1 MMDQTYTETN
11 KDGHLSVPITRSLV
25 MHNVPG
31 RQPSLRTFVQ
41 RVSRSGGHRSL
52 DQKTRHGTL
61 KKSSSNRISPSLH
74 NYSIRKT
81 ENNGYELNDESLLA
95 SQTSFSIASKMT
107 NYQDASSGSWFRIGK
122 DRDTII
128 TNLRSNRND
137 WPNKHG
143 KNSNRQRK
151 GGMFLACCCHCSPLC
166 LFLSIIAALLIGIA
180 IAAILVAVLTKTTST
195 STTITTTT
203 ATTATTTTETTA
215 TTTTTTTTT
224 TATTTTTTTAT
235 TTTTTTTDT
244 TTTTTTATTA
254 TTTTTMTTDT
264 TTTMTTTTTTSTT
277 TTSTVTTTTTTTTT
291 ATTTTTTTTDTTTTT
306 TTATT
311 DTTTT
316 TTTTDTTT
324 TTTTTS
330 TVTTTTTTTTS
341 TETTTTSTATTTTTT
356 TTSSAPPSVNC
367 TVSTAGSTIWFISE
381 HLICDCSSPITN
393 ITSIITLQKT
403 TGASF
408 GGIWTTIN
416 SYMTYSR
423 VSSGA
428 QIIYTYGIIN
438 GQTIPTSQCP
448 FTLAADLSLSGTAH
462 STSGDIYSV
471 SYATSTG
478 QINTLSGSF

>member
-235 TTTTTTTDT
+235 TTTTTP
-244 TTTTTTATTA
+244 
-254 TTTTTMTTDT
+254 
-264 TTTMTTTTTTSTT
+264 
-277 TTSTVTTTTTTTTT
+277 
-291 ATTTTTTTTDTTTTT
+291 TDTTTTT

>member
-264 TTTMTTTTTTSTT
+264 TTTMTTT
-277 TTSTVTTTTTTTTT
+277 
-291 ATTTTTTTTDTTTTT
+291 
-306 TTATT
+306 
-311 DTTTT
+311 
-316 TTTTDTTT
+316 
-324 TTTTTS
+324 S

>member
-137 WPNKHG
+137 WSNKHG

-215 TTTTTTTTT
+215 TTTTTTTTP
-224 TATTTTTTTAT
+224 
-235 TTTTTTTDT
+235 
-244 TTTTTTATTA
+244 
-254 TTTTTMTTDT
+254 
-264 TTTMTTTTTTSTT
+264 
-277 TTSTVTTTTTTTTT
+277 TTTTTTTTT

-324 TTTTTS
+324 TTTTTATTSTTTTS

-341 TETTTTSTATTTTTT
+341 TETTTTSTETTTTTT